1 MADDAVRLNQRQI
14 AELLG
19 VGLQAVKK
27 WRGNTIRVLR
37 AAGQLDYVEPSVPLP
52 TNALPI
58 PINQRQHVNDG
69 DHPLWERDVILMW
82 AERTERRDPDT
93 KVTTRPSP
101 PGRPPLARVS

>member
-1 MADDAVRLNQRQI
+1 MADDAVRLNQHQI

-27 WRGNTIRVLR
+27 WRGHTIRALR
-37 AAGQLDYVEPSVPLP
+37 RAGQLDHAEPTVPLP

-58 PINQRQHVNDG
+58 PSNQREHLAGANPVWD
-69 DHPLWERDVILMW
+69 RDVILMW